1 MSTRSGR
8 RTVVGTIDAGGVYCS
23 QVAAGG
29 GYLFLAGTAMDDHG
43 GLAEAARPRPP
54 YEGSAAAE
62 SRMQTRFIFERYR
75 ALLPQIGSSLHDL
88 VQLEQYV
95 KLKVHTDGYFREALG
110 PGFMD
115 TSRPVGATAQVGEYF
130 PGGAVV
136 SVTGLGIV
144 PDRGAGFV
152 KEFPGRDPSKPGG
165 QFPEM
170 VSAGPYVFTTYYP
183 TDSKTGIHPSVRTE
197 DWNWRGSEI
206 RGEAEY
212 GVEVMKARLAIAG
225 AALGD
230 IVDYTLFLAD
240 PGDLY
245 EFDLVFRSALGEPA
259 PTRTVIPI
267 RGLANPRR
275 EGAFGH
281 EQGALR
287 MEAQF
292 RCLVPGRGAARVA
305 VPGPGD
311 GFGYQSAGMR
321 VGPLLWISSQVADPA
336 HRGGGAAPELDNIIE
351 KIGVTCR
358 NGHTALGNLLRLRAL
373 VSRPVDA
380 LAVYAALRKA
390 VPSAPPVVCIVVIPS
405 PLPADGCSVALDA
418 VAYVEDA

>member
-1 MSTRSGR
+1 MSSRSGR

-23 QVAAGG
+23 RLAAAGG
-29 GYLFLAGTAMDDHG
+29 YVFLAGTAMDDHG
-43 GLAEAARPRPP
+43 ALAEAAKPQPP

-62 SRMQTRFIFERYR
+62 SRLQTRYIFEQYR
-75 ALLPQIGSSLHDL
+75 ELLPEVGSSLHDL

-152 KEFPGRDPSKPGG
+152 KDFPGRDPDKPGG

-170 VSAGPYVFTTYYP
+170 VSAGPYLFTTYYP
-183 TDSKTGIHPSVRTE
+183 TDGQTGIHPSVRTE
-197 DWNWRGSEI
+197 DWNWRGSEV

-212 GVEVMKARLAIAG
+212 ALEVMKARLAIAG
-225 AALGD
+225 ASLGD

-245 EFDLVFRSALGEPA
+245 EVDLVFRRAFGAQA

-281 EQGALR
+281 AQGALR
-287 MEAQF
+287 TEVQF
-292 RCLVPGRGAARVA
+292 RCLVPGRGVEKVV
-305 VPGPGD
+305 VPGPGE

-321 VGPLLWISSQVADPA
+321 VGPLLWISSQVADPP
-336 HRGGGAAPELDNIIE
+336 HRDAGVARELDNLME
-351 KIGVTCR
+351 KIEVTCR
-358 NGHTALGNLLRLRAL
+358 NGRSALGNLLRLRAL
-373 VSRPVDA
+373 VSRPADA
-380 LAVYAALRKA
+380 LAVYAALKKA
-390 VPSAPPVVCIVVIPS
+390 VPTAPPPVCIVVIPS
-405 PLPADGCSVALDA
+405 PLPASGCSVALDA
-418 VAYVEDA
+418 VAYVENA